1 LVIIL
6 NNKEFRKNLFIHL
19 DGIALIAPLACLFDT
34 DYKEISDLKENSV
47 KIKISQLTEHN
58 INQDYLNV
66 TLRLFESQGWIK
78 RRNNNQEFDIELTEN
93 GKNLFKELNVY
104 KKFFLFYK
112 QLSDLS
118 FLDLEIYQ
126 SLNIILDEF
135 ENLKTENRIIKKHI
149 EGLITGPVLVSL
161 FMNGHAKINEN
172 NELLILDDIGN
183 KNKDFI
189 IKLFKKL
196 HFFKGSLILNEK
208 GLFFCKR
215 SSAYGVTVSYMPLF
229 SKMNILLFKDT
240 SNILNRDSNG
250 NELHVNRKMNV
261 WGSGGAHKL
270 YFKKID
276 EIIIEIFNY
285 PIEKQPKGIADMGCG
300 DGTMLIHLYN
310 LIKTKT
316 LRGQLLDK
324 YPLYVIGADFNEEAL
339 EVTHKNL
346 NEENVNHILVQA
358 DIGNPD
364 DFNQKLEKSHNIKL
378 NDLLNVR
385 SFLDHN
391 RIFEMPKK
399 EDFNLNNITTQSTA
413 AFCANNKNKMLEPI
427 IFKLSLIEHF
437 LKWKPYINKF
447 GLILL
452 ELHTIKPE
460 LCSKNIGNTVATA
473 YDATHGYSNQ
483 YIIEYKEF
491 VNAAI
496 IAGLNFEQKFEFNFP
511 SKELTTVSINLMSS

>member
-1 LVIIL
+1 M
-6 NNKEFRKNLFIHL
+6 HL
-19 DGIALIAPLACLFDT
+19 DGIALITPLACLFDA
-34 DYKEISDLKENSV
+34 DFKEISDLKKNNTKFKFS
-47 KIKISQLTEHN
+47 KLTEYN
-58 INQDYLNV
+58 INQDYFNV

-78 RRNNNQEFDIELTEN
+78 RKKNNQEFDIKVTEN
-93 GKNLFKELNVY
+93 GKKVFKELNVY

-112 QLSDLS
+112 ELSNLS
-118 FLDLEIYQ
+118 FLDSKIYQ
-126 SLNIILDEF
+126 LLNIILDEF
-135 ENLKTENRIIKKHI
+135 SNLKTDNKIIKKHI
-149 EGLITGPVLVSL
+149 EGLIVGPILVSL
-161 FMNGHAKINEN
+161 FMNEYAKINEN
-172 NELLILDDIGN
+172 NKLLILEDIEN
-183 KNKDFI
+183 KNKGFV

-196 HFFKGSLILNEK
+196 QFFDENLILNEK

-229 SKMNILLFKDT
+229 AKMNTLLFKDT
-240 SNILNRDSNG
+240 SNILNRDSHG

-339 EVTHKNL
+339 EVTHENL
-346 NEENVNHILVQA
+346 KKENIKHILVQA

-364 DFNQKLEKSHNIKL
+364 EFNKILIKEYNIEL
-378 NDLLNVR
+378 NMLLNVR

-391 RIFEMPKK
+391 RVFEMPKK

-483 YIIEYKEF
+483 YIIEYEEF
-491 VNAAI
+491 VDAAL
-496 IAGLNFEQKFEFNFP
+496 IAGLKLEQNFEFNFP
-511 SKELTTVSINLMSS
+511 SKELTTVSINLISS

>member
-1 LVIIL
+1 M
-6 NNKEFRKNLFIHL
+6 HL

-34 DYKEISDLKENSV
+34 NYKEISDLKEINT
-47 KIKISQLTEHN
+47 KIKISKLTEYN

-78 RRNNNQEFDIELTEN
+78 RKKNNQEFDIEITQN
-93 GKNLFKELNVY
+93 GKILFKELNVY
-104 KKFFLFYK
+104 KKFFSFYK
-112 QLSDLS
+112 QLSELS
-118 FLDLEIYQ
+118 FVNLEIYQ

-135 ENLKTENRIIKKHI
+135 ENLKTENKIIKKHI
-149 EGLITGPVLVSL
+149 EGLIVGPTLVSL
-161 FMNGHAKINEN
+161 FMNKYAKINEN
-172 NELLILDDIGN
+172 NKLILQDIGN
-183 KNKDFI
+183 KNKDFVI
-189 IKLFKKL
+189 NLFKKL
-196 HFFKGSLILNEK
+196 NFFNKNLILNEK

-229 SKMNILLFKDT
+229 TKMNTLLFENT

-324 YPLYVIGADFNEEAL
+324 HPLYVIGADFNEEAL
-339 EVTHKNL
+339 EVTHENL
-346 NEENVNHILVQA
+346 NKENISHILVQA

-391 RIFEMPKK
+391 RIFEMPKR
-399 EDFNLNNITTQSTA
+399 EDFNLNIITTQSTA

-483 YIIEYKEF
+483 YIIEYEEF
-491 VNAAI
+491 IDAAI
-496 IAGLNFEQKFEFNFP
+496 IAGLKFEQKFEFNFP
-511 SKELTTVSINLMSS
+511 NKELTTVSINLMSS

>member
-1 LVIIL
+1 MD
-6 NNKEFRKNLFIHL
+6 NKKFRRDLFVHL

-34 DYKEISDLKENSV
+34 DFKEISDLKENNT
-47 KIKISQLTEHN
+47 KIKFSKLTEYN

-78 RRNNNQEFDIELTEN
+78 REKNNQEFDIKITEN
-93 GKNLFKELNVY
+93 GKKLFKELNVY
-104 KKFFLFYK
+104 KKFFSFYK
-112 QLSDLS
+112 QLSNLS
-118 FLDLEIYQ
+118 FLDSEIYH
-126 SLNIILDEF
+126 SLNMLLDEF
-135 ENLKTENRIIKKHI
+135 SSLKTNNEVIKKHI
-149 EGLITGPVLVSL
+149 EGLIVGPTLVSL
-161 FMNGHAKINEN
+161 FMNGYAKIDKN
-172 NELLILDDIGN
+172 NKLLVLEDIGN

-189 IKLFKKL
+189 IKLFEKL
-196 HFFKGSLILNEK
+196 QFLDENLILNEK

-229 SKMNILLFKDT
+229 SKMKTLLYKNT

-324 YPLYVIGADFNEEAL
+324 HPLHVIGADFNEEAL
-339 EVTHKNL
+339 EVTHENL
-346 NEENVNHILVQA
+346 KKENIKHILVQA
-358 DIGNPD
+358 DIGNPN
-364 DFNQKLEKSHNIKL
+364 DFNDILIKEYNIEL
-378 NDLLNVR
+378 NMLLNVR

-391 RIFEMPKK
+391 RVFEMPKK
-399 EDFNLNNITTQSTA
+399 EDFSLNNITTQSTA
-413 AFCANNKNKMLEPI
+413 AFCANNKNKLLEPI

-483 YIIEYKEF
+483 YIIEYEEF
-491 VNAAI
+491 VDAAI
-496 IAGLNFEQKFEFNFP
+496 IAGLKFEQKFEFNFP
-511 SKELTTVSINLMSS
+511 SKELTTVSINLISS

>member
-1 LVIIL
+1 MVIIL
-6 NNKEFRKNLFIHL
+6 NNKEFRKDLFIHL
-19 DGIALIAPLACLFDT
+19 DGIALTAPLACLFKT
-34 DYKEISDLKENSV
+34 DYKELSDLKKTNTR
-47 KIKISQLTEHN
+47 IKFNQLTKYN

-78 RRNNNQEFDIELTEN
+78 KQRDNQGFSIEITAI
-93 GKNLFKELNVY
+93 GKKIFKELGVY
-104 KKFFLFYK
+104 KKTFSFYK
-112 QLSDLS
+112 ELSELS
-118 FLDLEIYQ
+118 FLDSKSYEL
-126 SLNIILDEF
+126 LNIILDEF
-135 ENLKTENRIIKKHI
+135 ENIKTKNKIIKKHI
-149 EGLITGPVLVSL
+149 EGLIIGPVLVSL
-161 FMNGHAKINEN
+161 FMNRHAQINKN
-172 NELLILDDIGN
+172 DELLISQKIGN
-183 KNKDFI
+183 TNKDFV
-189 IKLFKKL
+189 IKLFKRIN
-196 HFFKGSLILNEK
+196 FFDEDLILNEK

-229 SKMNILLFKDT
+229 AKINTLLFKDT
-240 SNILNRDSNG
+240 SSILNRDISG

-276 EIIIEIFNY
+276 EIVIEIFNY

-316 LRGQLLDK
+316 LRGKLLDK

-339 EVTHKNL
+339 EVTHENL
-346 NEENVNHILVQA
+346 NQENINHILVQA

-364 DFNQKLEKSHNIKL
+364 DFNRKLFEKHKIKL
-378 NDLLNVR
+378 NMLLNVR

-391 RIFEMPKK
+391 RVFEMPNKK
-399 EDFNLNNITTQSTA
+399 NFNLNNITTKSTA
-413 AFCANNKNKMLEPI
+413 AFCINNNNQILEPI

-452 ELHTIKPE
+452 ELHTINPD

-483 YIIEYKEF
+483 YIIEYEEF
-491 VNAAI
+491 IDAAI
-496 IAGLNFEQKFEFNFP
+496 IAGLKFEQKFEFNFP
-511 SKELTTVSINLMSS
+511 NKELTTVSINLISS

>member
-1 LVIIL
+1 M
-6 NNKEFRKNLFIHL
+6 HL

-34 DYKEISDLKENSV
+34 DFKEISDLKENNT
-47 KIKISQLTEHN
+47 KIKFRKLTEYN

-78 RRNNNQEFDIELTEN
+78 REKNNQEFDIKITEN
-93 GKNLFKELNVY
+93 GKKIFKELNVY

-112 QLSDLS
+112 ELSNLS
-118 FLDLEIYQ
+118 FLDSEIYQ
-126 SLNIILDEF
+126 LLNIILDEF
-135 ENLKTENRIIKKHI
+135 SNLKTDNKIIKKHI
-149 EGLITGPVLVSL
+149 EGLIVGPILVTL
-161 FMNGHAKINEN
+161 FMNGYAKINQN
-172 NELLILDDIGN
+172 NKLLILEDIEN
-183 KNKDFI
+183 KNKDFV
-189 IKLFKKL
+189 IKLFKRL
-196 HFFKGSLILNEK
+196 QFFDENLILNEK

-229 SKMNILLFKDT
+229 AKMNTLLFKDT
-240 SNILNRDSNG
+240 SNILNRDSHG

-324 YPLYVIGADFNEEAL
+324 YPLHVIGADFNEEAL
-339 EVTHKNL
+339 EVTHENL
-346 NEENVNHILVQA
+346 KKENIKHILVQA

-364 DFNQKLEKSHNIKL
+364 DFNKILIEKYNIEL
-378 NDLLNVR
+378 NMLLNVR

-391 RIFEMPKK
+391 RVFEMPKK

-427 IFKLSLIEHF
+427 IFKISLIEHF

-460 LCSKNIGNTVATA
+460 LCSKNIGTTVATA

-483 YIIEYKEF
+483 YIIEYEEF
-491 VNAAI
+491 VDAAV
-496 IAGLNFEQKFEFNFP
+496 IAGLKFEQNFEFNFP
-511 SKELTTVSINLMSS
+511 SKELTTVSINLISS

>member
-1 LVIIL
+1 MD
-6 NNKEFRKNLFIHL
+6 NKKFRRDLFVHL

-34 DYKEISDLKENSV
+34 DFKEISDLKENNT
-47 KIKISQLTEHN
+47 KIKFRKLTEYN

-78 RRNNNQEFDIELTEN
+78 REKNNQEFDIKITEN
-93 GKNLFKELNVY
+93 GKKIFKELNVY

-112 QLSDLS
+112 ELSNLS
-118 FLDLEIYQ
+118 FLDSEIYQ
-126 SLNIILDEF
+126 LLNIILDEF
-135 ENLKTENRIIKKHI
+135 SNLKTDNKIIKKHI
-149 EGLITGPVLVSL
+149 EGLIVGPILVTL
-161 FMNGHAKINEN
+161 FMNGYAKINQN
-172 NELLILDDIGN
+172 NKLLILEDIEN
-183 KNKDFI
+183 KNKDFV
-189 IKLFKKL
+189 IKLFKRL
-196 HFFKGSLILNEK
+196 QFFDENLILNEK

-229 SKMNILLFKDT
+229 AKMNTLLFKDT
-240 SNILNRDSNG
+240 SNILNRDSHG

-324 YPLYVIGADFNEEAL
+324 YPLHVIGADFNEEAL
-339 EVTHKNL
+339 EVTHENL
-346 NEENVNHILVQA
+346 KKENIKHILVQA

-364 DFNQKLEKSHNIKL
+364 DFNKILIEKYNIEL
-378 NDLLNVR
+378 NMLLNVR

-391 RIFEMPKK
+391 RVFEMPKK

-483 YIIEYKEF
+483 YIIEYEEF
-491 VNAAI
+491 VDAAV
-496 IAGLNFEQKFEFNFP
+496 IAGLKFEQNFEFNFP
-511 SKELTTVSINLMSS
+511 SKELTTVSINLISS

>member
-1 LVIIL
+1 ML
-6 NNKEFRKNLFIHL
+6 
-19 DGIALIAPLACLFDT
+19 
-34 DYKEISDLKENSV
+34 
-47 KIKISQLTEHN
+47 
-58 INQDYLNV
+58 
-66 TLRLFESQGWIK
+66 
-78 RRNNNQEFDIELTEN
+78 
-93 GKNLFKELNVY
+93 
-104 KKFFLFYK
+104 
-112 QLSDLS
+112 
-118 FLDLEIYQ
+118 
-126 SLNIILDEF
+126 LDEF
-135 ENLKTENRIIKKHI
+135 SSLKTNNEVIKKHI
-149 EGLITGPVLVSL
+149 EGLIVGPTLVSL
-161 FMNGHAKINEN
+161 FMNGYAKIDKN
-172 NELLILDDIGN
+172 NKLLVLEDIGN

-189 IKLFKKL
+189 IKLFEKL
-196 HFFKGSLILNEK
+196 QFLDENLILNEK

-229 SKMNILLFKDT
+229 SKMNTLLYKNT

-324 YPLYVIGADFNEEAL
+324 HPLHVIGADFNEEAL
-339 EVTHKNL
+339 EVTHENL
-346 NEENVNHILVQA
+346 KKENIKHILVQA
-358 DIGNPD
+358 DIGNPN
-364 DFNQKLEKSHNIKL
+364 DFNDILIKEYNIEL
-378 NDLLNVR
+378 NMLLNVR

-391 RIFEMPKK
+391 RVFEMPKK
-399 EDFNLNNITTQSTA
+399 EDFSLNNITTQSTA
-413 AFCANNKNKMLEPI
+413 AFCANNKNKLLEPI

-483 YIIEYKEF
+483 YIIEYEEF
-491 VNAAI
+491 VDAAI
-496 IAGLNFEQKFEFNFP
+496 IAGLKFEQKFEFNFP
-511 SKELTTVSINLMSS
+511 SKELTTVSINLISS

>member
-1 LVIIL
+1 LD
-6 NNKEFRKNLFIHL
+6 NKKFRRDLFIHL

-34 DYKEISDLKENSV
+34 DFKEISNLKENNT
-47 KIKISQLTEHN
+47 KIKFRKLTEHN

-78 RRNNNQEFDIELTEN
+78 RKKNDQEFDIKITEN
-93 GKNLFKELNVY
+93 GKKIFKELNVY
-104 KKFFLFYK
+104 KKFFSFYK
-112 QLSDLS
+112 KLSNLS
-118 FLDLEIYQ
+118 FLDSEIYQ
-126 SLNIILDEF
+126 SLNILLDEF
-135 ENLKTENRIIKKHI
+135 SSLKTDNKIIKKHI
-149 EGLITGPVLVSL
+149 EGLIVGPVLVSL
-161 FMNGHAKINEN
+161 FMNGYTKINKN
-172 NELLILDDIGN
+172 NELLFLN
-183 KNKDFI
+183 QDFHQQNFHFV

-196 HFFKGSLILNEK
+196 NFVDDNLILNEK

-229 SKMNILLFKDT
+229 TKMNTLLFKDT

-339 EVTHKNL
+339 EATHENL

-483 YIIEYKEF
+483 YIIEYEEF
-491 VNAAI
+491 IDAAI
-496 IAGLNFEQKFEFNFP
+496 IAGLKFEQKFEFNFP
-511 SKELTTVSINLMSS
+511 SKELTTVSINLISS